1 MNTSEIMQMLPSFLM
16 LAVFMGLMY
25 FLLIRPQRK
34 KEKEISEMR
43 ASLGVGDEIVTIGGI
58 VGKVVKIGEEELV
71 IQVGSDKTKIL
82 VKKWAISA
90 LERKAG
96 AKTVKNAEKAAAE
109 AEEQKDEKKKKTPK
123 RLKKEKSEDTKEED
137 KAE

>member
-1 MNTSEIMQMLPSFLM
+1 MNSDFMQMMPSFVM
-16 LAVFMGLMY
+16 LAAFMAIMY

-34 KEKEISEMR
+34 REKEISEMR

-58 VGKVVKIGEEELV
+58 VGKVVKVGEEELV

-90 LERKAG
+90 LERKSG
-96 AKTVKNAEKAAAE
+96 AKTVKKNAEK
-109 AEEQKDEKKKKTPK
+109 EESDTEKEDKKKKTPK
-123 RLKKEKSEDTKEED
+123 RLKKEKEEAKEQSEE
-137 KAE
+137 AE

>member
-1 MNTSEIMQMLPSFLM
+1 MNNDFMQMMPSFVM
-16 LAVFMGLMY
+16 LAAFMAIMY

-34 KEKEISEMR
+34 REKEISEMR

-58 VGKVVKIGEEELV
+58 VGKVVKVGEEELV

-90 LERKAG
+90 LERKSG
-96 AKTVKNAEKAAAE
+96 AKTIKKNADKEESDTEKE
-109 AEEQKDEKKKKTPK
+109 DKKKKTPK
-123 RLKKEKSEDTKEED
+123 RLKKEKEEVKEQSEE
-137 KAE
+137 AE

>member
-1 MNTSEIMQMLPSFLM
+1 MNTTELMQMLPSLLM
-16 LAVFMGLMY
+16 LVVFMGLMY

-90 LERKAG
+90 LERKSG
-96 AKTVKNAEKAAAE
+96 AKKVSKAADDSAKSEE
-109 AEEQKDEKKKKTPK
+109 AQEEKKKTPK
-123 RLKKEKSEDTKEED
+123 RLKKEKDDKKEVTED
-137 KAE
+137 AE

>member
-1 MNTSEIMQMLPSFLM
+1 
-16 LAVFMGLMY
+16 
-25 FLLIRPQRK
+25 
-34 KEKEISEMR
+34 MR

-96 AKTVKNAEKAAAE
+96 AKAVKSAEKAAE
-109 AEEQKDEKKKKTPK
+109 AEENKDEKKKKTPK
-123 RLKKEKSEDTKEED
+123 RLKKEKDEAAEEKD
-137 KAE
+137 AE

>member
-1 MNTSEIMQMLPSFLM
+1 MNTAELMQMAPSLLM
-16 LAVFMGLMY
+16 LVVFMGLMY

-90 LERKAG
+90 LERKSG
-96 AKTVKNAEKAAAE
+96 AKKIKQADSEKP
-109 AEEQKDEKKKKTPK
+109 EEKEEKKKTPK
-123 RLKKEKSEDTKEED
+123 RLKKEKEEKSE
-137 KAE
+137 KAEDAE

>member
-1 MNTSEIMQMLPSFLM
+1 MNTAELMQMAPSLLM
-16 LAVFMGLMY
+16 LVVFMGLMY

-90 LERKAG
+90 LERKSG
-96 AKTVKNAEKAAAE
+96 AKKISKPADSEKT
-109 AEEQKDEKKKKTPK
+109 EEKEEKKKTPK
-123 RLKKEKSEDTKEED
+123 RLKKDKED
-137 KAE
+137 KEDAAE

>member
-1 MNTSEIMQMLPSFLM
+1 MNTNELMQMLPSLLM
-16 LAVFMGLMY
+16 LVVFMGLMY

-90 LERKAG
+90 LERKSG
-96 AKTVKNAEKAAAE
+96 AKKIGKSDDSAK
-109 AEEQKDEKKKKTPK
+109 AEEKEEKKKTPK
-123 RLKKEKSEDTKEED
+123 RLKKDKEEKKENTED
-137 KAE
+137 AE

>member
-1 MNTSEIMQMLPSFLM
+1 MNTNEIMQMLPSFLM

-25 FLLIRPQRK
+25 FLLIRQKRK

-96 AKTVKNAEKAAAE
+96 AKAVKSAEKAAE
-109 AEEQKDEKKKKTPK
+109 AEENKEEKKKKTPK
-123 RLKKEKSEDTKEED
+123 RLKKEKDETAEEKD
-137 KAE
+137 AE